1 MIIVAWRETYPPP
14 EEYGIELGFES
25 INNSELYESENSN
38 DTENNEESSENTI
51 NETNN
56 ISNEKIVEENDK
68 MENSEE
74 PKQTAIRE
82 TKEETGIIDVEFID
96 GFNEEISYTFYVKN
110 EEIDKKVIFY
120 LGKTK
125 STEIVLS
132 HEHLDFAWLNLK
144 DAMDRITYENA
155 KIVLTKANNLLQSR
169 I

>member
-1 MIIVAWRETYPPP
+1 MQKEISAGIVLYNDDNDEVQFLVLKYP
-14 EEYGIELGFES
+14 GGHWDFV
-25 INNSELYESENSN
+25 
-38 DTENNEESSENTI
+38 
-51 NETNN
+51 
-56 ISNEKIVEENDK
+56 KGK

-155 KIVLTKANNLLQSR
+155 KIVLTKENNLLQSG

>member
-1 MIIVAWRETYPPP
+1 MQKEVSAGVVLYNDDSDEVQFLVLKYP
-14 EEYGIELGFES
+14 GGHWDFV
-25 INNSELYESENSN
+25 
-38 DTENNEESSENTI
+38 
-51 NETNN
+51 
-56 ISNEKIVEENDK
+56 KGK

-110 EEIDKKVIFY
+110 KEINKKVIFY

-125 STEIVLS
+125 STEIIIS
-132 HEHLDFAWLNLK
+132 HEHLDFAWLNFK
-144 DAMDRITYENA
+144 DAIERITYENA
-155 KIVLTKANNLLQSR
+155 ERVLTKANNLLQSR

>member
-1 MIIVAWRETYPPP
+1 MIKEVSAGIILYNDVHDEKKFLVLKYP
-14 EEYGIELGFES
+14 GGHWDFV
-25 INNSELYESENSN
+25 
-38 DTENNEESSENTI
+38 
-51 NETNN
+51 
-56 ISNEKIVEENDK
+56 KGK

-155 KIVLTKANNLLQSR
+155 KIVLTKANNLLQSG

>member
-1 MIIVAWRETYPPP
+1 MQKEVSAGIVLYNDDNDEVQFLVLKYP
-14 EEYGIELGFES
+14 GGHWDFV
-25 INNSELYESENSN
+25 
-38 DTENNEESSENTI
+38 
-51 NETNN
+51 
-56 ISNEKIVEENDK
+56 KGK

-155 KIVLTKANNLLQSR
+155 KIVLTKANNLLQSG

>member
-1 MIIVAWRETYPPP
+1 MQKEISAGIVLYNDDNDEVQFLVLKYP
-14 EEYGIELGFES
+14 GGHWDFV
-25 INNSELYESENSN
+25 
-38 DTENNEESSENTI
+38 
-51 NETNN
+51 
-56 ISNEKIVEENDK
+56 KGK

-120 LGKTK
+120 LAKTN
-125 STEIVLS
+125 STQIQIS
-132 HEHLDFAWLNLK
+132 DEHLNFVWLNFK
-144 DAMDRITYENA
+144 DAIDKITYQNA
-155 KIVLTKANNLLQSR
+155 KIILTKANNLLQNR

>member
-1 MIIVAWRETYPPP
+1 MQKEISAGIVLYNDDNDEVQFLVLKYP
-14 EEYGIELGFES
+14 GGHWDFV
-25 INNSELYESENSN
+25 
-38 DTENNEESSENTI
+38 
-51 NETNN
+51 
-56 ISNEKIVEENDK
+56 KGK

-132 HEHLDFAWLNLK
+132 HEHLDFAWLNLE

-155 KIVLTKANNLLQSR
+155 KIVLTKANNLLQSG

>member
-1 MIIVAWRETYPPP
+1 MQKEVSAGIILYNNDNDQIQFLVLKYP
-14 EEYGIELGFES
+14 GGHWDFV
-25 INNSELYESENSN
+25 
-38 DTENNEESSENTI
+38 
-51 NETNN
+51 
-56 ISNEKIVEENDK
+56 KGK

-144 DAMDRITYENA
+144 DAMNRITYENA
-155 KIVLTKANNLLQSR
+155 KIVLTKANNLLQSG

>member
-1 MIIVAWRETYPPP
+1 MQKEVSAGIVLYNDDNDEVQFLVLKYP
-14 EEYGIELGFES
+14 GGHWDFV
-25 INNSELYESENSN
+25 
-38 DTENNEESSENTI
+38 
-51 NETNN
+51 
-56 ISNEKIVEENDK
+56 KGK

-96 GFNEEISYTFYVKN
+96 GFNEEISYTFYVKK

-125 STEIVLS
+125 SSEIVLS
-132 HEHLDFAWLNLK
+132 HEHLDFAWLNFK
-144 DAMDRITYENA
+144 DAMKIITYENA
-155 KIVLTKANNLLQSR
+155 KRVLTKANNLLQNG

>member
-1 MIIVAWRETYPPP
+1 MQKEVSAGIVLYNDDNDEVQFLVLKYP
-14 EEYGIELGFES
+14 GGHWDFV
-25 INNSELYESENSN
+25 
-38 DTENNEESSENTI
+38 
-51 NETNN
+51 
-56 ISNEKIVEENDK
+56 KGK

-110 EEIDKKVIFY
+110 EEINKKVIFY

-125 STEIVLS
+125 STEIIIS

-155 KIVLTKANNLLQSR
+155 KIVLTKANNLLQNG

>member
-1 MIIVAWRETYPPP
+1 MQKEVSAGIILYNNDNDQILFLVLKYP
-14 EEYGIELGFES
+14 GGHWDFV
-25 INNSELYESENSN
+25 
-38 DTENNEESSENTI
+38 
-51 NETNN
+51 
-56 ISNEKIVEENDK
+56 KGK

-144 DAMDRITYENA
+144 DAMNRITYENA
-155 KIVLTKANNLLQSR
+155 KIVLTKANNLLQSG

>member
-1 MIIVAWRETYPPP
+1 MQKEVSAGIVLYNDDNDEVQFLVLKYP
-14 EEYGIELGFES
+14 GGHWDFV
-25 INNSELYESENSN
+25 
-38 DTENNEESSENTI
+38 
-51 NETNN
+51 
-56 ISNEKIVEENDK
+56 KGK

-155 KIVLTKANNLLQSR
+155 KIVLTKANNLLQNG

>member
-1 MIIVAWRETYPPP
+1 MQKEVSAGIVLYNDDNDEVQFLVLKYP
-14 EEYGIELGFES
+14 GGHWDFV
-25 INNSELYESENSN
+25 
-38 DTENNEESSENTI
+38 
-51 NETNN
+51 
-56 ISNEKIVEENDK
+56 KGK

-82 TKEETGIIDVEFID
+82 TKEETGIIDLEFID

-155 KIVLTKANNLLQSR
+155 KIVLTKANNLLQSG

>member
-1 MIIVAWRETYPPP
+1 MQKEVSAGIVLYNDDNDEVQFLVLKYP
-14 EEYGIELGFES
+14 GGHWDFV
-25 INNSELYESENSN
+25 
-38 DTENNEESSENTI
+38 
-51 NETNN
+51 
-56 ISNEKIVEENDK
+56 KGK

-144 DAMDRITYENA
+144 DAMNRITYENA
-155 KIVLTKANNLLQSR
+155 KIVLTKANNLLQSG